1 MLLVRRR
8 AIETTNSHP
17 LAESVRDDEKKHCDN
32 ENLFDDIFLIK
43 NGKTIIKKLSR
54 NIAFIV
60 NYVRH

>member
-8 AIETTNSHP
+8 AMATINFHP
-17 LAESVRDDEKKHCDN
+17 LAASERKHCDN